1 MPKKDGEYSVRL
13 GYHIAR
19 LVQKE
24 MLDYEECS
32 ESNTN
37 IPIWS
42 RLWKVRIPNKVKFFG
57 WRAGHEILPTGE
69 NLAKRQILKED
80 TCQLCKLGSKSVL
93 HVLWDCVVASDVWAG
108 SLTWLQ
114 KSGSG

>member
-1 MPKKDGEYSVRL
+1 MPKKDGEYLIRL

-37 IPIWS
+37 SPIWS
-42 RLWKVRIPNKVKFFG
+42 RLWKLRIPNKVKIFG

-69 NLAKRQILKED
+69 NLAKCQILKEE
-80 TCQLCKLGSKSVL
+80 TCQLCKQGSESVL
-93 HVLWDCVVASDVWAG
+93 HVLWECAVASDVWAR
-108 SLTWLQ
+108 S
-114 KSGSG
+114 